1 MTYKT
6 FAVDLEETM
15 FFRIMALIGLIF
27 AAAPSVSAQI
37 AEVKFGITEFAEDTL
52 GIGWA
57 VSAPRSLVTGERLPQ
72 PENSIAINAEIVFAE
87 PDFLKWALSP
97 QPYIN
102 GTLNLE
108 GETSFGGAGLLW
120 RQTLGEKFYGDISIG
135 LVAHTGATD
144 IPDDVGFIEAVRLS
158 QTEIQF
164 GSRILFRPQFA
175 LGYRVTDK
183 WSGEIFFE
191 HLSNG
196 SIFSSEI
203 NEGVDNIGVK
213 AARRF

>member
-1 MTYKT
+1 M
-6 FAVDLEETM
+6 V
-15 FFRIMALIGLIF
+15 FRLLSVICFIF
-27 AAAPSVSAQI
+27 AFTPSAKAQV
-37 AEVKFGITEFAEDTL
+37 AEVKIGITEFAEDTL

-57 VSAPRSLVTGERLPQ
+57 VSAPRSLIDGERLPQ
-72 PENSIAINAEIVFAE
+72 PENSVAINAEIVFAE
-87 PDFLKWALSP
+87 PEFLKWALSP

-120 RQTLGEKFYGDISIG
+120 RQTLGTKFYGDFSIG
-135 LVAHTGATD
+135 LVAHTGATGL
-144 IPDDVGFIEAVRLS
+144 PDDAGFAEAVRLS

-164 GSRILFRPQFA
+164 GSRILFRPHFA
-175 LGYRVTDK
+175 LGYRVNEK

-196 SIFSSEI
+196 SIFSSRV
-203 NEGVDNIGVK
+203 NEGVDNIGFK